1 MTAQM
6 MKDTHYYIL
15 RIVLLCLAIFNL
27 HISSYAQEL
36 NARVS
41 INHSQ
46 IENTRTDVFDA
57 LQTKLTEFLNNQKW
71 TEIPFREN
79 EKIQCNFNITVNTY
93 NQEENSF
100 ECSLLMN
107 CSRPVYGSSYNTV
120 SYAVNDADFTFVFTE
135 FDQLEYQDNQIDNNL
150 IALLAYYA
158 YMIIGMDLDTMAP
171 MGGTDCFHMAEDVAT
186 AGENLGF
193 LPGDLE
199 EKINPYLRPLND
211 ALHEM
216 LDSAELESFRARGM
230 IELAPLAFMR
240 GRTLNNSFIILDEA
254 QNATNDQMLMFLTRL
269 GFHSS
274 CVISGDPTQTDLPH
288 RVQSGLLKACSL
300 LENIDGIKV
309 CRFGKGD
316 VLRHSLVER
325 IVRAYEEDKTNRAEE
340 EKSE

>member
-1 MTAQM
+1 M
-6 MKDTHYYIL
+6 MKVTHYYIL
-15 RIVLLCLAIFNL
+15 KVVLLCLTIFNL
-27 HISSYAQEL
+27 HQSSYAQEL
-36 NARVS
+36 DARVT

-46 IENTRTDVFDA
+46 IENTRTEVFDA

-107 CSRPVYGSSYNTV
+107 CSPPVYGSSYNTI

-171 MGGTDCFHMAEDVAT
+171 MGGTDYFHMAEDVAT

-193 LPGDLE
+193 PGWKAFGDSGNRFGLLNDYMDGAMEGMREFNYIYHRKGLDRMSEAPDSARAAIVDALDLLQEANRAKSMTKVAQLFTEYKRDELVNIFTKKATKE
-199 EKINPYLRPLND
+199 EK
-211 ALHEM
+211 E
-216 LDSAELESFRARGM
+216 
-230 IELAPLAFMR
+230 
-240 GRTLNNSFIILDEA
+240 
-254 QNATNDQMLMFLTRL
+254 
-269 GFHSS
+269 
-274 CVISGDPTQTDLPH
+274 
-288 RVQSGLLKACSL
+288 K
-300 LENIDGIKV
+300 
-309 CRFGKGD
+309 
-316 VLRHSLVER
+316 
-325 IVRAYEEDKTNRAEE
+325 AYEVLFSIDASQSNTW
-340 EKSE
+340 EKIKN

>member
-1 MTAQM
+1 
-6 MKDTHYYIL
+6 MKVTHYYIL
-15 RIVLLCLAIFNL
+15 KVVLLCLTIFNF
-27 HISSYAQEL
+27 HQSSYAQEL
-36 NARVS
+36 DARVT

-46 IENTRTDVFDA
+46 IENTRTEVFDA

-107 CSRPVYGSSYNTV
+107 CSRPVYGSSYNTI

-171 MGGTDCFHMAEDVAT
+171 MGGTDYFHMAEDVAT

-193 LPGDLE
+193 PGWKAFGDSGNRFGLLNDYMDGAMEGMREFNYIYHRKGLDRMSEAPDSARAAIVDALDLLQEANRAKSMTKVAQLFTEYKRDELVNIFTKKATKE
-199 EKINPYLRPLND
+199 EK
-211 ALHEM
+211 E
-216 LDSAELESFRARGM
+216 
-230 IELAPLAFMR
+230 
-240 GRTLNNSFIILDEA
+240 
-254 QNATNDQMLMFLTRL
+254 
-269 GFHSS
+269 
-274 CVISGDPTQTDLPH
+274 
-288 RVQSGLLKACSL
+288 K
-300 LENIDGIKV
+300 
-309 CRFGKGD
+309 
-316 VLRHSLVER
+316 
-325 IVRAYEEDKTNRAEE
+325 AYEVLFSIDASQSNTW
-340 EKSE
+340 EKIKN

>member
-1 MTAQM
+1 
-6 MKDTHYYIL
+6 MKVTHYNIL
-15 RIVLLCLAIFNL
+15 RVVLLCITIFNL
-27 HISSYAQEL
+27 HQSSYAQEL
-36 NARVS
+36 DARVT

-46 IENTRTDVFDA
+46 IENTRTEVFDA

-107 CSRPVYGSSYNTV
+107 CSRPVYGSSYNTI

-171 MGGTDCFHMAEDVAT
+171 MGGTDYFHMAEDIAT

-193 LPGDLE
+193 PGWKAFGDSGNRFGLLNDYMDGAMEGMREFNYIYHRKGLDRMSEAPDSARAAIVDALDLLQEANRAKSMTKVAQLFTEYKRDELVNIFTKKATKE
-199 EKINPYLRPLND
+199 EK
-211 ALHEM
+211 E
-216 LDSAELESFRARGM
+216 
-230 IELAPLAFMR
+230 
-240 GRTLNNSFIILDEA
+240 
-254 QNATNDQMLMFLTRL
+254 
-269 GFHSS
+269 
-274 CVISGDPTQTDLPH
+274 
-288 RVQSGLLKACSL
+288 K
-300 LENIDGIKV
+300 
-309 CRFGKGD
+309 
-316 VLRHSLVER
+316 
-325 IVRAYEEDKTNRAEE
+325 AYEVLFSIDASQSNTW
-340 EKSE
+340 EKIKN

>member
-1 MTAQM
+1 M
-6 MKDTHYYIL
+6 MKVTHYNIL
-15 RIVLLCLAIFNL
+15 RVVLLCLTIFNL
-27 HISSYAQEL
+27 HQSSYAQEL
-36 NARVS
+36 DARVT

-46 IENTRTDVFDA
+46 IENTRTEVFDA

-107 CSRPVYGSSYNTV
+107 CSRPVYGSSYNTI

-171 MGGTDCFHMAEDVAT
+171 MGGTDYFHMAEDVAT

-193 LPGDLE
+193 PGWKAFGDSGNRFGLLNDYMDGAMEGMREFNYIYHRKGLDRMSEAPDSARAAIVDALDLLQEANRAKSMTKVAQLFTEYKRDELVNIFTKKATKE
-199 EKINPYLRPLND
+199 EK
-211 ALHEM
+211 E
-216 LDSAELESFRARGM
+216 
-230 IELAPLAFMR
+230 
-240 GRTLNNSFIILDEA
+240 
-254 QNATNDQMLMFLTRL
+254 
-269 GFHSS
+269 
-274 CVISGDPTQTDLPH
+274 
-288 RVQSGLLKACSL
+288 K
-300 LENIDGIKV
+300 
-309 CRFGKGD
+309 
-316 VLRHSLVER
+316 
-325 IVRAYEEDKTNRAEE
+325 AYEVLFSIDASQSNTW
-340 EKSE
+340 EKIKN

>member
-1 MTAQM
+1 M
-6 MKDTHYYIL
+6 MKVTHYYIL
-15 RIVLLCLAIFNL
+15 RVVLLCITIFNL
-27 HISSYAQEL
+27 HQSSYAQEL
-36 NARVS
+36 DARVT

-46 IENTRTDVFDA
+46 IENTRTEVFDA

-107 CSRPVYGSSYNTV
+107 CSRPVYGSSYNTI

-171 MGGTDCFHMAEDVAT
+171 MGGTDYFHMAEDVAT

-193 LPGDLE
+193 PGWKAFGDSGNRFGLLNDYMDGAMEGMREFNYIYHRKGLDRMSEAPDSARAAIVDALDLLQEANRAKSMTKVAQLFTEYKRDELVNIFTKKATKE
-199 EKINPYLRPLND
+199 EK
-211 ALHEM
+211 E
-216 LDSAELESFRARGM
+216 
-230 IELAPLAFMR
+230 
-240 GRTLNNSFIILDEA
+240 
-254 QNATNDQMLMFLTRL
+254 
-269 GFHSS
+269 
-274 CVISGDPTQTDLPH
+274 
-288 RVQSGLLKACSL
+288 K
-300 LENIDGIKV
+300 
-309 CRFGKGD
+309 
-316 VLRHSLVER
+316 
-325 IVRAYEEDKTNRAEE
+325 AYEVLFSIDASQSNTW
-340 EKSE
+340 EKIKN

>member
-1 MTAQM
+1 M
-6 MKDTHYYIL
+6 MKVTHYYIL
-15 RIVLLCLAIFNL
+15 KVVLLCLTIFNL
-27 HISSYAQEL
+27 HQSSYAQEL
-36 NARVS
+36 DARVT

-46 IENTRTDVFDA
+46 IENTRTEVFDA

-107 CSRPVYGSSYNTV
+107 CSRPVYGSSYNTI

-171 MGGTDCFHMAEDVAT
+171 MGGTDYFHMAEDVAT

-193 LPGDLE
+193 PGWKAFGDSGNRFGLLNDYMDGAMEGMREFNYIYHRKGLDRMSEAPDSARAAIVDALDLLHEANRAKSMTKVAQLFTEYKRDELVNIFTKKATKE
-199 EKINPYLRPLND
+199 EK
-211 ALHEM
+211 E
-216 LDSAELESFRARGM
+216 
-230 IELAPLAFMR
+230 
-240 GRTLNNSFIILDEA
+240 
-254 QNATNDQMLMFLTRL
+254 
-269 GFHSS
+269 
-274 CVISGDPTQTDLPH
+274 
-288 RVQSGLLKACSL
+288 K
-300 LENIDGIKV
+300 
-309 CRFGKGD
+309 
-316 VLRHSLVER
+316 
-325 IVRAYEEDKTNRAEE
+325 AYEVLFSIDASQSNTW
-340 EKSE
+340 EKIKN

>member
-1 MTAQM
+1 MTARM

-15 RIVLLCLAIFNL
+15 RIVFLCLAIFNL
-27 HISSYAQEL
+27 HCSSYAQEL

-46 IENTRTDVFDA
+46 IENTRTEVFDA

-193 LPGDLE
+193 PGWKAFGESGNRFGLLNDYMDGAMEGMREFNYIYHRKGLDRMSEAPDSARAAIADALDLLQEANRAKSMTKVAQLFTEYKRDELVNIFAKKGTKE
-199 EKINPYLRPLND
+199 EK
-211 ALHEM
+211 E
-216 LDSAELESFRARGM
+216 
-230 IELAPLAFMR
+230 
-240 GRTLNNSFIILDEA
+240 
-254 QNATNDQMLMFLTRL
+254 
-269 GFHSS
+269 
-274 CVISGDPTQTDLPH
+274 
-288 RVQSGLLKACSL
+288 K
-300 LENIDGIKV
+300 
-309 CRFGKGD
+309 
-316 VLRHSLVER
+316 
-325 IVRAYEEDKTNRAEE
+325 AYEVLFSIDASQSNTW
-340 EKSE
+340 EKIKN

>member
-1 MTAQM
+1 M
-6 MKDTHYYIL
+6 MKVTHYYIL
-15 RIVLLCLAIFNL
+15 KVVLLCLTIFNL
-27 HISSYAQEL
+27 HQSSYAQEL
-36 NARVS
+36 DARVT

-46 IENTRTDVFDA
+46 IENTRTEVFDA

-107 CSRPVYGSSYNTV
+107 CSRPVYGSSYNTI

-171 MGGTDCFHMAEDVAT
+171 MGGTDYFHMAEDVAT

-193 LPGDLE
+193 PGWKAFGDSGNRFGLLNDYMDGAMEGMREFNYIYHRKGLDRMSEAPDSARAAIVDALDLLQEANRAKSMTKVVQLFTEYKRDELVNIFTKKATKE
-199 EKINPYLRPLND
+199 EK
-211 ALHEM
+211 E
-216 LDSAELESFRARGM
+216 
-230 IELAPLAFMR
+230 
-240 GRTLNNSFIILDEA
+240 
-254 QNATNDQMLMFLTRL
+254 
-269 GFHSS
+269 
-274 CVISGDPTQTDLPH
+274 
-288 RVQSGLLKACSL
+288 K
-300 LENIDGIKV
+300 
-309 CRFGKGD
+309 
-316 VLRHSLVER
+316 
-325 IVRAYEEDKTNRAEE
+325 AYEVLFSIDASQSNTW
-340 EKSE
+340 EKIKN

>member
-1 MTAQM
+1 M
-6 MKDTHYYIL
+6 MNVTHYNIL
-15 RIVLLCLAIFNL
+15 RVVLLCITIFNL
-27 HISSYAQEL
+27 HQSSYAQEL
-36 NARVS
+36 DARVT

-46 IENTRTDVFDA
+46 IENTRTEVFDA

-107 CSRPVYGSSYNTV
+107 CSRPVYGSSYNTI

-171 MGGTDCFHMAEDVAT
+171 MGGTEYFHMAEDVAT

-193 LPGDLE
+193 PGWKAFGDSGNRFGLLNDYMDGAMEGMREFNYIYHRKGLDRMSEAPDSARAAIVDALDLLQEANRAKSMTKVAQLFTEYKRDELVNIFTKKSTKE
-199 EKINPYLRPLND
+199 EK
-211 ALHEM
+211 E
-216 LDSAELESFRARGM
+216 
-230 IELAPLAFMR
+230 
-240 GRTLNNSFIILDEA
+240 
-254 QNATNDQMLMFLTRL
+254 
-269 GFHSS
+269 
-274 CVISGDPTQTDLPH
+274 
-288 RVQSGLLKACSL
+288 K
-300 LENIDGIKV
+300 
-309 CRFGKGD
+309 
-316 VLRHSLVER
+316 
-325 IVRAYEEDKTNRAEE
+325 AYEVLFSIDASQSNTW
-340 EKSE
+340 EKIKN

>member
-1 MTAQM
+1 
-6 MKDTHYYIL
+6 MKVTHYNIL
-15 RIVLLCLAIFNL
+15 RVVLLCITIFNL
-27 HISSYAQEL
+27 HQSFYAQEL
-36 NARVS
+36 DARVT

-46 IENTRTDVFDA
+46 IENTRTEVFDA

-107 CSRPVYGSSYNTV
+107 CSRPVYGSSYNTI

-171 MGGTDCFHMAEDVAT
+171 MGGTDYFHMAEDVAT

-193 LPGDLE
+193 PGWKAFGDSGNRFGLLNDYMDGAMEGMREFNYIYHRKGLDRMSEAPDSARAAIVDALDLLQEANRAKSMTKVAQLFTEYKRDELVNIFTKKATKE
-199 EKINPYLRPLND
+199 EK
-211 ALHEM
+211 E
-216 LDSAELESFRARGM
+216 
-230 IELAPLAFMR
+230 
-240 GRTLNNSFIILDEA
+240 
-254 QNATNDQMLMFLTRL
+254 
-269 GFHSS
+269 
-274 CVISGDPTQTDLPH
+274 
-288 RVQSGLLKACSL
+288 K
-300 LENIDGIKV
+300 
-309 CRFGKGD
+309 
-316 VLRHSLVER
+316 
-325 IVRAYEEDKTNRAEE
+325 AYEVLFSIDASQSNTW
-340 EKSE
+340 EKIKN

>member
-1 MTAQM
+1 M
-6 MKDTHYYIL
+6 MKVTHYNIL
-15 RIVLLCLAIFNL
+15 RVVLLCITIFNL
-27 HISSYAQEL
+27 HQSSYAQEL
-36 NARVS
+36 DARVT

-46 IENTRTDVFDA
+46 IENTRTEVFDA

-107 CSRPVYGSSYNTV
+107 CSRPVYGSSYNTI

-171 MGGTDCFHMAEDVAT
+171 MGGTDYFHMAEDVAT

-193 LPGDLE
+193 PGWKAFGDSGNRFGLLNDYMDGAMEGMREFNYIYHRKGLDRMSEAPDSARVAIVDALDLLQEANRAKSMTKVAQLFTEYKRDELVNIFTKKATKE
-199 EKINPYLRPLND
+199 EK
-211 ALHEM
+211 E
-216 LDSAELESFRARGM
+216 
-230 IELAPLAFMR
+230 
-240 GRTLNNSFIILDEA
+240 
-254 QNATNDQMLMFLTRL
+254 
-269 GFHSS
+269 
-274 CVISGDPTQTDLPH
+274 
-288 RVQSGLLKACSL
+288 K
-300 LENIDGIKV
+300 
-309 CRFGKGD
+309 
-316 VLRHSLVER
+316 
-325 IVRAYEEDKTNRAEE
+325 AYEVLFSIDASQSNTW
-340 EKSE
+340 EKIKN